1 MPSPLKTHDR
11 VSSRTTRRFSSSVVV
26 GLRHCAPETHAH
38 GPDASLSRSKQAPRL
53 ACALAQT
60 DCAETELAARLA
72 LLLGVAL
79 LAAVEV
85 AVLVVV
91 VVVVRRRLHRA
102 RARHNVQAD
111 GTRQRPIAVLL
122 HPRSQPHERLALLAL
137 LGEGSFTGGSVTRR
151 QRKLQLHLANLA
163 LAPLDG
169 APCQTSPLAAVSEPT
184 QAPRRPERIG
194 GGLGRRERAP

>member
-1 MPSPLKTHDR
+1 MVGGDHPSTPEQSPL
-11 VSSRTTRRFSSSVVV
+11 
-26 GLRHCAPETHAH
+26 
-38 GPDASLSRSKQAPRL
+38 RL
-53 ACALAQT
+53 EG
-60 DCAETELAARLA
+60 DA
-72 LLLGVAL
+72 LLVGGGGGGVGTI
-79 LAAVEV
+79 
-85 AVLVVV
+85 VVV

-111 GTRQRPIAVLL
+111 GTRQHPIAVLL

-169 APCQTSPLAAVSEPT
+169 APRQASPLAAVSEPT

-194 GGLGRRERAP
+194 GGLGRRERAPKQQRPRARDASVGVARRQRLGCLGVLS